1 MVATETGTF
10 VLLLSRLNCFLL
22 TAWEM
27 KANWSV
33 GKRTWEFPLVVLL
46 RSENSATAS
55 LSFWFHSLLSTLSL
69 KWGKISISFDKND
82 QNIQLFVVASLKK
95 KKKCCM
101 CNQTCQST
109 LLNGLSHAPERWALL
124 KIGSYLE
131 LPSRNHIIQLY
142 FVLHNTESLSQ
153 DSEDLRHEQR
163 WKKLSY
169 NLHFI

>member
-1 MVATETGTF
+1 MMVATETGTF

-22 TAWEM
+22 TPWEM

-95 KKKCCM
+95 KKKM
-101 CNQTCQST
+101 LHLQSNLSKYSAEWPVTC
-109 LLNGLSHAPERWALL
+109 P
-124 KIGSYLE
+124 
-131 LPSRNHIIQLY
+131 
-142 FVLHNTESLSQ
+142 
-153 DSEDLRHEQR
+153 
-163 WKKLSY
+163 WKMSIVKNRKLSWTPLQKSY
-169 NLHFI
+169 NSIILCFT